1 MEIPSELLYT
11 LEIASRVLLSIILAA
26 ILGWERQV
34 RKKPAGLR
42 THMMVSMGAAVF
54 TLLTL
59 ELFQTTISNSPQSQA
74 DPIRIVE
81 GIVGGIGFLGAG
93 TIIRSRGAVE
103 GVTTAASIWVA
114 GAIGAACGGGYYQIA
129 VITAVFAW
137 LILTVVRLLEKWT
150 GNA

>member
-59 ELFQTTISNSPQSQA
+59 A
-74 DPIRIVE
+74 
-81 GIVGGIGFLGAG
+81 
-93 TIIRSRGAVE
+93 
-103 GVTTAASIWVA
+103 
-114 GAIGAACGGGYYQIA
+114 
-129 VITAVFAW
+129 
-137 LILTVVRLLEKWT
+137 
-150 GNA
+150 